1 MDYGIFALLPIL
13 STFLLLVLAKQPAT
27 IAMPVVYGITLL
39 CTLLVW
45 KVTPV
50 VIAAIALRS
59 LVLSAEILFILF
71 GAILLLNVLRQA
83 GAIATIRQN
92 LLDISGDRRVQVVI
106 IAWLFGSFIEGA
118 AGFGTPAIIGV
129 PLLVAVGFP
138 AMAAVLMAL
147 IIQST
152 PSTFGAVGTPVVV
165 GIQAGISNS
174 PMVDAALQPA
184 GTIPE
189 LLRMVTTQAA
199 LIHMALGLFLPLIL
213 SATLTLGFGDSPSLR
228 PTLSEWK
235 FLLFSGAAFVV
246 PYGLTALLLGPEF
259 PTLIGGMVGLL
270 LVISAVRQGW
280 FPVQRP
286 WDFPPPV
293 AWPESWSSPRR
304 VDEPG
309 VSHALPVWQAWLPY
323 GLIAALLL
331 LTRVDFLP
339 LKGWLQQ
346 LALSWPTVLGT
357 PVAIRST
364 PLYLPPTV
372 FMLVVAIAIGLYRL
386 PRKQIRAALGYSGRQ
401 LVAAAVPLTAAIAMA
416 QLFTG
421 TDINQAGL
429 PSMPLYLANQAAQL
443 AGGFWPLFAPVVG
456 AIGAFISGS
465 TTLSNLMFSLFQF
478 GVAEQS
484 DISTSLV
491 LALQTVGA
499 SAGNVVC
506 VSNVVAAAATVMFVG
521 REGLLIRKLLLPAAY
536 YLVGASVLGY
546 AAAQV

>member
-1 MDYGIFALLPIL
+1 MDYAIFALLPIL

-27 IAMPVVYGITLL
+27 IAMPMVYGITLL
-39 CTLLVW
+39 CAFLVW
-45 KVTPV
+45 QVAPL

-83 GAIATIRQN
+83 GAIATIRQS
-92 LLDISGDRRVQVVI
+92 LIDISSDRRIQAVI
-106 IAWLFGSFIEGA
+106 IAWLFGCFIEGA
-118 AGFGTPAIIGV
+118 AGFGTPAIVCV

-138 AMAAVLMAL
+138 PMAAVLMAL

-174 PMVDAALQPA
+174 PVVEAALQA
-184 GTIPE
+184 TSQSLPE
-189 LLRMVTTQAA
+189 LLRSVTTQAA

-213 SATLTLGFGDSPSLR
+213 SAVLTLGFGSRPSLR
-228 PTLSEWK
+228 STLSEWR

-259 PTLIGGMVGLL
+259 PTLMGGLVGLS
-270 LVISAVRQGW
+270 LVITAVRRGW

-286 WDFPPPV
+286 WDFPHPET
-293 AWPESWSSPRR
+293 WPESWSSHRR
-304 VDEPG
+304 VEEPL
-309 VSHALPVWQAWLPY
+309 VTSALPVWQAWLPY

-331 LTRVDFLP
+331 ITRVDFLP
-339 LKGWLQQ
+339 FKGWLRQV
-346 LALSWPTVLGT
+346 AISWPAVLGT
-357 PVAIRST
+357 PVEIRST

-372 FMLVVAIAIGLYRL
+372 FVVVVLITIWIYRM
-386 PRKQIRAALGYSGRQ
+386 PGKKVAAALGRSGRQ
-401 LVAAAVPLTAAIAMA
+401 LLSAIVPLTAAIAMA

-421 TDINQAGL
+421 TDLNQAGL
-429 PSMPLYLANQAAQL
+429 PSMPLYLANQAAQF
-443 AGGFWPLFAPVVG
+443 AGGLWPLFAPLIG
-456 AIGAFISGS
+456 SIGAFISGS

-478 GVAEQS
+478 GVAQQS
-484 DISTSLV
+484 GIPESLV

-499 SAGNVVC
+499 SAGNIIC
-506 VSNVVAAAATVMFVG
+506 V
-521 REGLLIRKLLLPAAY
+521 
-536 YLVGASVLGY
+536 
-546 AAAQV
+546 